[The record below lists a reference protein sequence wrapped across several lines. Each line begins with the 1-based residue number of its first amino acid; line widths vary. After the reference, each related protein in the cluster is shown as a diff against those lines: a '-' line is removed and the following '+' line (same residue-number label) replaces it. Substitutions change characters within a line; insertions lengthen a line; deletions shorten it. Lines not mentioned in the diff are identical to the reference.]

1 MKIVDTKKSAFNM
14 NDKQNNMDF
23 SGHLTHLEDA
33 QNVQL
38 PTSEKTYT
46 DAELE
51 QAGLV
56 KTSAFVRTK
65 KSKNALRIEKHKQ
78 KKAEQGVKQL
88 NVEVPEQHRDMV
100 KSFSKALKDGLSP
113 EEAVKTLFPSKQTQE
128 PAPQKPQK
136 APESDFESKDREYAT
151 IGKKVAEIQSQGGF
165 KAFILRRL
173 I

>member
-1 MKIVDTKKSAFNM
+1 MADH
-14 NDKQNNMDF
+14 DF
-23 SGHLTHLEDA
+23 SGHIKHLEDA

-78 KKAEQGVKQL
+78 KKEQQGIKQL
-88 NVEVPEQHRDMV
+88 NVEVPEQHRDML

-113 EEAVKTLFPSKQTQE
+113 EEAVKTLFPSKPTQA
-128 PAPQKPQK
+128 PAPEKPQK
-136 APESDFESKDREYAT
+136 APDSDFESKTKEYAT
-151 IGKKVAEIQSQGGF
+151 IGRKVAEIQSQGGF

>member
-1 MKIVDTKKSAFNM
+1 M

-78 KKAEQGVKQL
+78 KKEQQGIKQL
-88 NVEVPEQHRDMV
+88 NVEVPDQHRDMV

-113 EEAVKTLFPSKQTQE
+113 EEAVKTLFPSKQA
-128 PAPQKPQK
+128 PAAPEKKPQK
-136 APESDFESKDREYAT
+136 APESDFESKDREYVT

-165 KAFILRRL
+165 KAFILKRL

>member
-1 MKIVDTKKSAFNM
+1 MADH
-14 NDKQNNMDF
+14 DF
-23 SGHLTHLEDA
+23 SGHIKHLEDA

-38 PTSEKTYT
+38 PTSENTLS

-78 KKAEQGVKQL
+78 KKEQQGIKQL
-88 NVEVPEQHRDMV
+88 NVEIPEQHRDLM
-100 KSFSKALKDGLSP
+100 KQLAIALKDGKTP
-113 EEAVKTLFPSKQTQE
+113 QEAVKTVLTDADTP
-128 PAPQKPQK
+128 K
-136 APESDFESKDREYAT
+136 APKTSQNRSQDVSEEKQRDYAS

-165 KAFILRRL
+165 KAFILKRL

>member
-1 MKIVDTKKSAFNM
+1 
-14 NDKQNNMDF
+14 MDF

-38 PTSEKTYT
+38 PTSEKTLS

-78 KKAEQGVKQL
+78 KKEQQGIKQL
-88 NVEVPEQHRDMV
+88 NVEIPEQHRDMV

-113 EEAVKTLFPSKQTQE
+113 EEAVKTLFPSKPTQT
-128 PAPQKPQK
+128 PAPEKPQK
-136 APESDFESKDREYAT
+136 APESDFESKDREYVT

-165 KAFILRRL
+165 KAFILKRL

>member
-1 MKIVDTKKSAFNM
+1 MADH
-14 NDKQNNMDF
+14 DF
-23 SGHLTHLEDA
+23 SGHIKHLEDA

-38 PTSEKTYT
+38 PTSENTYT

-88 NVEVPEQHRDMV
+88 NVEVPEQHRDII
-100 KSFSKALKDGLSP
+100 KSLSKALKDGLSP
-113 EEAVKTLFPSKQTQE
+113 EEAVKTLFPSKQT
-128 PAPQKPQK
+128 PAATPAETPEKPQK
-136 APESDFESKDREYAT
+136 ATESDFDSKTKEYAT
-151 IGKKVAEIQSQGGF
+151 IGQKVAEIKSRGGF
-165 KAFILRRL
+165 KAFLLNRL

>member
-1 MKIVDTKKSAFNM
+1 M
-14 NDKQNNMDF
+14 NDKQNSMDF

-78 KKAEQGVKQL
+78 KKEQQGIKQL
-88 NVEVPEQHRDMV
+88 NVEVPEQHRDML

-113 EEAVKTLFPSKQTQE
+113 EEAVKTLFPSKQT
-128 PAPQKPQK
+128 PAATPEKPQK
-136 APESDFESKDREYAT
+136 APESDFESKTKEYAT
-151 IGKKVAEIQSQGGF
+151 IGQKVAEIKSRGGF
-165 KAFILRRL
+165 KAFLLNRL

>member
-1 MKIVDTKKSAFNM
+1 MVIKM

-113 EEAVKTLFPSKQTQE
+113 EEAVKTLFSSNRT
-128 PAPQKPQK
+128 PAAEKPQK
-136 APESDFESKDREYAT
+136 APESDFESKDREYVT

>member
-1 MKIVDTKKSAFNM
+1 MADH
-14 NDKQNNMDF
+14 DF
-23 SGHLTHLEDA
+23 SGHIKHLEDA

-88 NVEVPEQHRDMV
+88 NVEVPEQHRDLL

-113 EEAVKTLFPSKQTQE
+113 EEAVKTLFPSKQT
-128 PAPQKPQK
+128 PAAPEKKPQK
-136 APESDFESKDREYAT
+136 APDSDFSQEAKESDK
-151 IGKKVAEIQSQGGF
+151 IIKKCSQVLSEGGF
-165 KAFILRRL
+165 KAWLLKTI

>member
-1 MKIVDTKKSAFNM
+1 M

-78 KKAEQGVKQL
+78 KKEQQGIKQL
-88 NVEVPEQHRDMV
+88 NVEVPEQHRDLI
-100 KSFSKALKDGLSP
+100 KSFSKALKEGLSA
-113 EEAVKTLFPSKQTQE
+113 EEAVKTLFPSKQTPTATPE
-128 PAPQKPQK
+128 KPQK
-136 APESDFESKDREYAT
+136 APDSDFESKTREYAT
-151 IGKKVAEIQSQGGF
+151 IGQKVAEIKSRGGF
-165 KAFILRRL
+165 KAFLLNRL

>member
-1 MKIVDTKKSAFNM
+1 M

>member
-1 MKIVDTKKSAFNM
+1 M

-46 DAELE
+46 DAEME

>member
-1 MKIVDTKKSAFNM
+1 MADH
-14 NDKQNNMDF
+14 DF
-23 SGHLTHLEDA
+23 SGHIKHLEDA

-38 PTSEKTYT
+38 PTSENTLS

-88 NVEVPEQHRDMV
+88 NVEVPEQHRDLL

-113 EEAVKTLFPSKQTQE
+113 EEAVKTLFPSKQT
-128 PAPQKPQK
+128 PAAPEKKPQK
-136 APESDFESKDREYAT
+136 APDSDFSQEAKESDK
-151 IGKKVAEIQSQGGF
+151 IIKKCSQVLSEGGF
-165 KAFILRRL
+165 KAWLLKTI

>member
-1 MKIVDTKKSAFNM
+1 MADH
-14 NDKQNNMDF
+14 DF
-23 SGHLTHLEDA
+23 SGHIKHLEDA

-88 NVEVPEQHRDMV
+88 NVEVPEQHRGMV

-113 EEAVKTLFPSKQTQE
+113 EEAVKTLFPSKQT
-128 PAPQKPQK
+128 PAATPEKPQK
-136 APESDFESKDREYAT
+136 APDSDFESKTKEYAT
-151 IGKKVAEIQSQGGF
+151 IGQKVAEIKSRGGL
-165 KAFILRRL
+165 KAFLLNRL